1 MRDCVTRMSNGVCS
15 FYVEH
20 LSAASQGK
28 YVFAYQVE
36 ITNEGKEAVQ
46 LKNRSWTIVDGRGN
60 TEYAKYTFLSLDLP
74 WT

>member
-1 MRDCVTRMSNGVCS
+1 MFS

-36 ITNEGKEAVQ
+36 ITNEGEETVQ

-60 TEYAKYTFLSLDLP
+60 TEYAK
-74 WT
+74 